1 MSLIR
6 GTSLQGFPELV
17 TELGGDPDA
26 LLAAAHIPLAAVGNQ
41 DSFIST
47 RSVIAVVES
56 AAVVTSAPDF
66 GRQLALRQGLEI
78 LGPVGVAVRTAP
90 TVGAALQAADQYMSV
105 YSPGLSTYIDLQP
118 AERHAR
124 FVWQLLDARIPS
136 HRQAAELGLGVAL
149 QVFRLLV
156 GPDFRPLAVHLP
168 HEQLTSTRNY
178 MRYFGC
184 PIRFSSSYAG
194 FLVRRSDLARPLS
207 SDSAVHEVV
216 RGYLSSI
223 APPVGGQTVE
233 PVRLLIRRMLLTGG
247 LDLDLV
253 AAHLA
258 LHPRTLQR
266 QLAAQGTS
274 FAGLVDEVR
283 RSETERYLVETDLA
297 LSQLAG
303 ILGYSEQ
310 SVLSRSC
317 QRWFG
322 MSASAYRRHLTAT
335 QVAG

>member
-17 TELGGDPDA
+17 TELGGDA
-26 LLAAAHIPLAAVGNQ
+26 AGLLAAAQVPLAAVGNQ
-41 DSFIST
+41 DSFISY
-47 RSVIAVVES
+47 RGVIAAVES
-56 AAVVTSAPDF
+56 AAVATSTPDF

-105 YSPGLSTYIDLQP
+105 YCPALSTTVDPQP

-124 FVWQLLDARIPS
+124 FIWRLLDERTPS
-136 HRQAAELGLGVAL
+136 HRQAAELGLGVAV

-156 GPDFRPLAVHLP
+156 GPDFRPVTVHFP
-168 HEQLTSTRNY
+168 HEPLTSPKDY
-178 MRYFGC
+178 VRYFGC
-184 PIRFSSSYAG
+184 SVRFSSSYVG
-194 FLVRRSDLARPLS
+194 FLVRRADLARPLS

-216 RGYLSSI
+216 RGYLGSI
-223 APPVGGQTVE
+223 TPPAGGSTVE
-233 PVRLLIRRMLLTGG
+233 PVRLLIRRMLPTGG
-247 LDLDLV
+247 LEIDLV
-253 AAHLA
+253 AAQLA

-266 QLAAQGTS
+266 HLAAQGTS
-274 FAGLVDEVR
+274 FASLVDEVR
-283 RSETERYLVETDLA
+283 QSETARYLAETDVA
-297 LSQLAG
+297 LGQLAG

-322 MSASAYRRHLTAT
+322 MSASAYRRQLMT
-335 QVAG
+335 